1 MRPGFGPEVRSRS
14 WRATGARLEAQD
26 FDPRVVRGLHRQQ
39 AELSANKKIFFE
51 PKTDTHATRSLSTH
65 WSSTFGVPYHGRSSD
80 DPIGVWNTL
89 RSSERREET
98 VSEDRCARG
107 CAKKEDEGWMRR
119 APLERDV
126 VRAVQVRRRHRRDPV
141 PPRLRRPTHL
151 LIPLPDEEPR
161 GVPGAPQ
168 RLHAQEPFARQ
179 ATWAADFHKSI
190 TVSDIY
196 SRG

>member
-1 MRPGFGPEVRSRS
+1 MADARRGIST
-14 WRATGARLEAQD
+14 RAWCAGCTD
-26 FDPRVVRGLHRQQ
+26 SK

-107 CAKKEDEGWMRR
+107 CAKKEAGMDEARTPR
-119 APLERDV
+119 A
-126 VRAVQVRRRHRRDPV
+126 
-141 PPRLRRPTHL
+141 
-151 LIPLPDEEPR
+151 
-161 GVPGAPQ
+161 
-168 RLHAQEPFARQ
+168 
-179 ATWAADFHKSI
+179 
-190 TVSDIY
+190 
-196 SRG
+196 